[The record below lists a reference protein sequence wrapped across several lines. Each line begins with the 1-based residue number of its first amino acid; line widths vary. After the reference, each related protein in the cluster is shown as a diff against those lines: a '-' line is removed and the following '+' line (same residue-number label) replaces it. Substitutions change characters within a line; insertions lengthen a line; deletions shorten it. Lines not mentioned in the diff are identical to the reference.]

1 MSSDSAMDREKGCG
15 TSMEV
20 RHINAFLE
28 ATKAV
33 FDTMV
38 KAPVTFEKPQMATG
52 RANYDVSGVIGLS
65 GDVVGSVI
73 VGFSTESATKIASA
87 FACSPLQPGT
97 PDFADAIGE
106 LANMIA
112 GGAKAK
118 FEGQAV
124 SIGCPSVV
132 VAPAHQISSPSG
144 AASICIYCNTSMG
157 RFAIDVTMQSSVQRA
172 NTTSS
177 SAAGVRAA

>member
-1 MSSDSAMDREKGCG
+1 MSMDA
-15 TSMEV
+15 
-20 RHINAFLE
+20 RHISAFLE

-33 FDTMV
+33 FDAMV
-38 KAPVTFEKPQMATG
+38 RLPVTFEKPQLGSG

-73 VGFSTESATKIASA
+73 IGFTKTSAGPIASA
-87 FACSPLQPGT
+87 LAGSPLEVGS

-106 LANMIA
+106 LSNMIA

-118 FEGQAV
+118 FEGQSV

-144 AASICIYCNTSMG
+144 SSSICIACNTSVG
-157 RFAIDVTMQSSVQRA
+157 SFVIDVTIQSSTNAAATRGA
-172 NTTSS
+172 SNTTI
-177 SAAGVRAA
+177 AKAPTRACA

>member
-1 MSSDSAMDREKGCG
+1 MD
-15 TSMEV
+15 V

-38 KAPVTFEKPQMATG
+38 KLPVTFEKPQLGTG
-52 RANYDVSGVIGLS
+52 KAEYDVSGVIGLS

-73 VGFSTESATKIASA
+73 VGFSKVSAVQIASS
-87 FACSPLQPGT
+87 FAGCKLEAGT
-97 PDFADAIGE
+97 SDFADAIGE
-106 LANMIA
+106 LSNMIA

-132 VAPAHQISSPSG
+132 VAPSHQISSPSS
-144 AASICIYCNTSMG
+144 AASICIYCNTAAG
-157 RFAIDVTMQSSVQRA
+157 RFVIDVTIQSSTKA
-172 NTTSS
+172 AAKTSTPAQ
-177 SAAGVRAA
+177 AAA

>member
-1 MSSDSAMDREKGCG
+1 MNID
-15 TSMEV
+15 V

-33 FDTMV
+33 FDTMI
-38 KAPVTFEKPQMATG
+38 KLPVTFEKPELGTRKEQ
-52 RANYDVSGVIGLS
+52 YDVSGVIGLS

-73 VGFSTESATKIASA
+73 VGFTRMSAVQIASA
-87 FACSPLQPGT
+87 FAQTRLEVGT
-97 PDFADAIGE
+97 ADFADAIGE

-124 SIGCPSVV
+124 SIGCPSVII
-132 VAPAHQISSPSG
+132 APSHQISSPSS
-144 AASICIYCNTSMG
+144 AASICIHCNTAAG
-157 RFAIDVTMQSSVQRA
+157 RFTIDVAIQSSTKAQ
-172 NTTSS
+172 TSPAATAS
-177 SAAGVRAA
+177 NGTKSAIPAGTPA

>member
-1 MSSDSAMDREKGCG
+1 MD
-15 TSMEV
+15 V

-33 FDTMV
+33 FETMV
-38 KAPVTFEKPQMATG
+38 RLPVTFEKPQLGMG
-52 RANYDVSGVIGLS
+52 KANYDVSGVIGLS

-73 VGFSTESATKIASA
+73 VGFSKESATPIASA
-87 FACSPLQPGT
+87 LAGCPLEVGT
-97 PDFADAIGE
+97 SDFADAIGE
-106 LANMIA
+106 LSNMIA

-144 AASICIYCNTSMG
+144 SARICIFCNTSVG
-157 RFAIDVTMQSSVQRA
+157 RFVIDVTIQSSTKAADSTSASDPRA
-172 NTTSS
+172 VTAST
-177 SAAGVRAA
+177 RACA